1 MTFLIFPDHA
11 TGSQLAESVDRPP
24 GTQVL
29 SHPVSGRPWLIGQ
42 LPAKALTVH
51 RGRDRC
57 LVTVG
62 VTEAPADAQHELDGL
77 SAPAAADALAR
88 RFPGDRHVLLS
99 MDGLVRA
106 QGTLSST
113 RQLFVVRYDGV
124 DIAADDPEPLIRLT
138 GASVDDDAIPARL
151 LAPWT
156 PWPFTDQVMWRG
168 IEAVPMGERLDWDR
182 SGRARRT
189 QWWSPPEPELP
200 LEQAATATRAAL
212 AEAIRVRAA
221 HTDLSADLSGGLDS
235 TSLSFLAGRHQRGMI
250 LTSWEAA
257 NPADE
262 DQFWAARA
270 AQQLSGMH
278 QVMSLQDAPAWFS
291 DLDGHGE
298 LEGPF
303 AWIRTRGKLRYQ
315 AELLASR
322 GSKLHLTGHGG
333 DELYTATQL
342 FLPALMDRPLRAL
355 PYIKAYRAVHRWP
368 WRETVTE
375 LNRSESFATGLRRT
389 ASLLDKPIEQYLRKP
404 EFGWG
409 IGYRMPIWSTAD
421 GLEAARRQLHRTAG
435 EDPQP
440 MSPHRWV
447 HALLQDV
454 RLCGD
459 TIRRVS
465 RWTERSGVAWH
476 APMIDDAVVEAACSV
491 SAWDVAMP
499 DRYKP
504 LLAEAMRGAVPDEFR
519 LRRTKSE
526 YSADVYAGVRRMR
539 PQLLELCEDL
549 ELARRGLVDADRLR
563 DLVIRPPQSSFAFI
577 PLISTLAVESWLRT
591 VSSRPAQNSA
601 QKNEQLTRQGGLG

>member
-1 MTFLIFPDHA
+1 MTFLILPDHA
-11 TGSQLAESVDRPP
+11 TASRLAESLDWPADA
-24 GTQVL
+24 QVH
-29 SHPVSGRPWLIGQ
+29 SHPGSGRPWLVGQ

-51 RGRDRC
+51 RGRNRC

-62 VTEAPADAQHELDGL
+62 VTEAPADVQGELDRL
-77 SAPAAADALAR
+77 STPAAADALAR

-113 RQLFVVRYDGV
+113 RQLFVVRYDGI
-124 DIAADDPEPLIRLT
+124 DIAADDPEPLIQLT
-138 GASVDDDAIPARL
+138 GATVDDDAIPLRL

-156 PWPFTDQVMWRG
+156 PWPFIDQPLWRG
-168 IEAVPMGERLDWDR
+168 IATVPMGERLDWDR
-182 SGRARRT
+182 SGQARRT
-189 QWWSPPEPELP
+189 RWWSPPEPELS
-200 LEQAATATRAAL
+200 LAQAATSTGEAL
-212 AEAIRVRAA
+212 AEAVRVRAA

-235 TSLSFLAGRHQRGMI
+235 TSLSFLAGRHQRGI
-250 LTSWEAA
+250 ALTSWEAA

-262 DQFWAARA
+262 DQLWAARA
-270 AQQLSGMH
+270 AQQLSGVH

-342 FLPALMDRPLRAL
+342 FLPALKDQPLRAL
-355 PYIKAYRAVHRWP
+355 PYVKAYRAVHRWP
-368 WRETVTE
+368 WRETFTE
-375 LNRSESFATGLRRT
+375 LNRSETFAGGLRRT
-389 ASLLDKPIEQYLRKP
+389 ASLVDTPIEQYLRKP

-409 IGYRMPIWSTAD
+409 IGYRMPVWATPD
-421 GLEAARRQLHRTAG
+421 GIEGARRQLHRAA
-435 EDPQP
+435 DAQPQP
-440 MSPHRWV
+440 MSKHRWV

-476 APMIDDAVVEAACSV
+476 APMIDDAVIEAACSV

-504 LLAEAMRGAVPDEFR
+504 LLAEAVRGAVPDEFR
-519 LRRTKSE
+519 TRRTKSE

-539 PQLLELCEDL
+539 PQLLELCADL

-563 DLVIRPPQSSFAFI
+563 DLVIRPPQTSFAFM

-591 VSSRPAQNSA
+591 VGGRAVRNNQ
-601 QKNEQLTRQGGLG
+601 QLTRQGGLG